1 MKENKMLYV
10 LYDWA
15 NEKTIISTYSI
26 IKVLAKIGECLSYGD
41 CVDNFKIVEINL
53 NEVKD

>member
-15 NEKTIISTYSI
+15 DKKTIISTYSK
-26 IKVLAKIGECLSYGD
+26 IKALAKLESVFYME
-41 CVDNFKIVEINL
+41 IV
-53 NEVKD
+53 